1 MKFLRTL
8 PQPIYSRRIFILFLL
23 STYLLITLIFYVNKL
38 NPSLCNFNKICDVK
52 EEVASENT
60 REKFITYLPH
70 SGLHNQRIA
79 LENAVF
85 MAWALN
91 RTLILPPL
99 ILGARFPFQAFDK
112 LENYLNFLSKVKQ
125 KNCMNMKSKMNLTH
139 CEKLRDSY
147 TFYRWDQLFDF
158 TFISRN
164 VKIIHRDELISE
176 NLFLKFNMSND
187 EEQVWRKYGNAQ
199 KNSFYDS
206 RMYGNIKS
214 SNKFSN
220 KHSILELR
228 ERDEG
233 LLYFNSLFGSAL
245 IKLVIPRNIQ
255 FMKEIRESFIISN
268 PTLLDITKRISDE
281 LGGRMN
287 YLSAHARIGD
297 GGFKKLSR
305 KWIKNLINDIVEY
318 FHEDSNLSNSADC
331 KQNDSMTFSKMFY
344 LASDAHSKDVQGL
357 KPIIQLLPCA
367 LMLEDFKDLLIPMNE
382 LVNERDGLRMTKF
395 FIPIL
400 DLMIAANGKHVFT
413 MRYSTYSSY
422 LKRYHQ
428 YLTQSV

>member
-1 MKFLRTL
+1 DC
-8 PQPIYSRRIFILFLL
+8 
-23 STYLLITLIFYVNKL
+23 ITK
-38 NPSLCNFNKICDVK
+38 
-52 EEVASENT
+52 
-60 REKFITYLPH
+60 
-70 SGLHNQRIA
+70 RIA

-99 ILGARFPFQAFDK
+99 ILGARFPFQAFDM

-139 CEKLRDSY
+139 SEKLRDSY
-147 TFYRWDQLFDF
+147 TFYRWDKLFDF

-233 LLYFNSLFGSAL
+233 LLYFNNLFGSAL

-297 GGFKKLSR
+297 G
-305 KWIKNLINDIVEY
+305 D
-318 FHEDSNLSNSADC
+318 ADC

-344 LASDAHSKDVQGL
+344 LASDAPSKDVQGL

-367 LMLEDFKDLLIPMNE
+367 LMLEDFKDLLILMNE